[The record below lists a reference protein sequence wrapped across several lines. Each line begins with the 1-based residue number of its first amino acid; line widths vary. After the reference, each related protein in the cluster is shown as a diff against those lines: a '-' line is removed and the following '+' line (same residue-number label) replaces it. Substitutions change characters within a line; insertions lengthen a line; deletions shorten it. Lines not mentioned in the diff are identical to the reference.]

1 MKREINLLPID
12 LQKKPVMRV
21 GRFRASVL
29 AVLIFLFVLLGSVG
43 FYYYLASL
51 QRQIAAIKIEMQTL
65 QPVVSKIEKMREEIT
80 LKEQQV
86 SSLQLILREQ
96 MNWGDILSEIGDG
109 MPKDLWLTDLKA
121 DEAGLF
127 TLQGNASSL
136 MSVGLLQRR
145 LSQMPY
151 FEEVSLRHSERISA
165 DDNTAIKFE
174 MNGRLRQGGG
184 NQGVEKTVP

>member
-1 MKREINLLPID
+1 LKREINLLPVD

-21 GRFRASVL
+21 GRFRVSVL
-29 AVLIFLFVLLGSVG
+29 AVLIFLFVLLGSVA
-43 FYYYLASL
+43 FYYYLTSL
-51 QRQIAAIKIEMQTL
+51 QRQISVIKTEMQSL
-65 QPVVSKIEKMREEIT
+65 QPVVAKIEKMRAEVT
-80 LKEQQV
+80 LKEQQIT
-86 SSLQLILREQ
+86 SLQLILREQ
-96 MNWGDILSEIGDG
+96 INWGDILNEIGDG
-109 MPKDLWLTDLKA
+109 MPEDLWLTDLKA

-127 TLQGNASSL
+127 TLRGNASSL

-151 FEEVSLRHSERISA
+151 FEEVSLRHSERIAA
-165 DDNTAIKFE
+165 DDNTTIKFE

>member
-1 MKREINLLPID
+1 LKREINLLPVD

-21 GRFRASVL
+21 GRFRVSFL
-29 AVLIFLFVLLGSVG
+29 AVLIFLFVLLGSVA

-51 QRQIAAIKIEMQTL
+51 QRQISVIKTEMQSL
-65 QPVVSKIEKMREEIT
+65 QPVVAKIEKMREEVT
-80 LKEQQV
+80 LKEQQIT
-86 SSLQLILREQ
+86 SLQLILREQ
-96 MNWGDILSEIGDG
+96 INWGDILNEIGDG
-109 MPKDLWLTDLKA
+109 MPEDLWLTDLKA

-127 TLQGNASSL
+127 TLRGNASSL

-151 FEEVSLRHSERISA
+151 FEEVSLRHSERIAA
-165 DDNTAIKFE
+165 DDNTTIKFE

>member
-1 MKREINLLPID
+1 MKREINLLPVD

-21 GRFRASVL
+21 GRFRVSVL
-29 AVLIFLFVLLGSVG
+29 AVLIFLFVLLGSVA
-43 FYYYLASL
+43 FYYYLTSL
-51 QRQIAAIKIEMQTL
+51 QRQISVIKTEMQSL
-65 QPVVSKIEKMREEIT
+65 QPVVAKIEKMRAEVT
-80 LKEQQV
+80 LKEQQIT
-86 SSLQLILREQ
+86 SLQLILREQ
-96 MNWGDILSEIGDG
+96 MNWGDILNEIGDG
-109 MPKDLWLTDLKA
+109 MPEDLWLTDLKA

-127 TLQGNASSL
+127 TLRGNASSL

-151 FEEVSLRHSERISA
+151 FEEVSLRHSERIAA
-165 DDNTAIKFE
+165 DDNTTIKFE

>member
-1 MKREINLLPID
+1 MKREINLLPVD

-21 GRFRASVL
+21 GRFRVSVL
-29 AVLIFLFVLLGSVG
+29 AVLIFLFVLLGSVA
-43 FYYYLASL
+43 FYYYLTSL
-51 QRQIAAIKIEMQTL
+51 QRQISVIKTEMQSL
-65 QPVVSKIEKMREEIT
+65 QPVVAKIEKMRAEVT
-80 LKEQQV
+80 LKEQQIT
-86 SSLQLILREQ
+86 SLQLILREQ
-96 MNWGDILSEIGDG
+96 INWGDILNEIGDG
-109 MPKDLWLTDLKA
+109 MPEDLWLTDLKA

-127 TLQGNASSL
+127 TLRGNASSL

-151 FEEVSLRHSERISA
+151 FEEVSLRHSERIAA
-165 DDNTAIKFE
+165 DDNTTIKFE